1 MTKKKSPND
10 QLIVGKNML
19 KKYFFILLL
28 IFALVIVI
36 PVILTIFSK
45 NQFLTPTTNGASQKE
60 NKDMTKK
67 EMIRQPAVA
76 GSFYPGNK
84 TELSQMINDFLN
96 QTADQSATATPR
108 ILIVPH
114 AGYIYSGGVA
124 AYSFKQ
130 LVGKEIKKA
139 IIIGPSHH
147 FSVSGLFLSGANRW
161 QTPLGLVNL
170 ALVNS
175 DLAKENNFVTNE
187 EVHQSEHA
195 LELEVPFLQTVLP
208 NIEIIPIVVGQLNTK
223 ERADFVLTLNR
234 YLDSQTVLIV
244 SVDLSHY
251 HPYDEARK
259 LDGQAIDHILNLAD
273 NGILSDEIDAPW
285 AVATVLEL
293 AKQNGWQPKLLK
305 YANSGDVTGDK
316 SAVVGYAAVGFYG
329 EIRDQ
334 RSEIRDQNNY
344 ADVEK
349 KELLA
354 VVRTTLEQ
362 YLKEGKTYEPATDN
376 LKFKEKRGVFVTL
389 TKNGQLRGCIGYIE
403 PVVPLIEAVVDNAIS
418 AAVHDNRFSPV
429 QASELKDI
437 EIEISIL
444 TVPKT
449 DTLQN
454 IIDQKLGVVLKQG
467 NRGATYLPQV
477 WEDLT
482 TPDQFF
488 STLCLKGGLA
498 ANCDK
503 DKDTQFFS
511 YKAIV
516 FHE

>member
-1 MTKKKSPND
+1 
-10 QLIVGKNML
+10 ML
-19 KKYFFILLL
+19 KKYFFIPLL
-28 IFALVIVI
+28 IFALVII
-36 PVILTIFSK
+36 IAVILTIFSK
-45 NQFLTPTTNGASQKE
+45 NQFLTPTANEVSQKE
-60 NKDMTKK
+60 NKNMAKK
-67 EMIRQPAVA
+67 EVIRLPAAA

-96 QTADQSATATPR
+96 QVADQSATTTPR

-124 AYSFKQ
+124 AYGFKQ
-130 LVGKEIKKA
+130 LVGKDIKKA

-147 FSVSGLFLSGANRW
+147 FPVSGLFLSGANRW

-170 ALVNS
+170 ASINS
-175 DLAKENNFVTNE
+175 ELAKENNFVINE

-208 NIEIIPIVVGQLNTK
+208 NIEIIPIVVGQLNAK
-223 ERADFVLTLNR
+223 ARADFVLTLNR

-259 LDGQAIDHILNLAD
+259 LDGQSIDHILNLAD

-293 AKQNGWQPKLLK
+293 ARQNNWPPKLLK

-316 SAVVGYAAVGFYG
+316 SAVVGYAAVGFY
-329 EIRDQ
+329 ESQKHKNPKTNDEY
-334 RSEIRDQNNY
+334 SE
-344 ADVEK
+344 AEK
-349 KELLA
+349 QELLEVA
-354 VVRTTLEQ
+354 RTTIEQ
-362 YLKEGKTYEPATDN
+362 YLKEGKTYEPATAN
-376 LKFKEKRGVFVTL
+376 PKFKEKRGVFVTL
-389 TKNGQLRGCIGYIE
+389 NKNGQLRGCIGYIE
-403 PVVPLIEAVVDNAIS
+403 PVASLVEAVVDNAIS

-444 TVPKT
+444 TVPEI

-477 WEDLT
+477 WEGLAD
-482 TPDQFF
+482 PNQFF

-498 ANCDK
+498 ANCHK